1 MYQNHENPS
10 VPPGVEANQRSC
22 PSQAC
27 LCHQLLPIENMSTHV
42 LSQVCQHRQS
52 PKINNN
58 ALQGDVSQPY
68 ISSAGMMRTYRAYVK
83 RHKLN
88 MTEILRHIFSI
99 VSRCYLSGPQL
110 WSSNKWSLFQHVCTL
125 QWTATALG
133 SFSTMWR
140 NFEMI
145 WCRAIGWVGVAF
157 GRMTP
162 GSQFR
167 SLEMCWRNPKK
178 KMKLDDGWP
187 ESVEEQGLLLLVWR
201 HHITKQY
208 IKDVI
213 YAVEKR
219 SIKTI

>member
-99 VSRCYLSGPQL
+99 LCVVTFQAHSFDHQTNGRYSCLHLAVNSHCTGFVLHDVKELRNDLVSGHRVSRGCFWKNDAWLSIQEP
-110 WSSNKWSLFQHVCTL
+110 
-125 QWTATALG
+125 
-133 SFSTMWR
+133 
-140 NFEMI
+140 
-145 WCRAIGWVGVAF
+145 
-157 GRMTP
+157 
-162 GSQFR
+162 
-167 SLEMCWRNPKK
+167 
-178 KMKLDDGWP
+178 
-187 ESVEEQGLLLLVWR
+187 
-201 HHITKQY
+201 
-208 IKDVI
+208 
-213 YAVEKR
+213 
-219 SIKTI
+219 